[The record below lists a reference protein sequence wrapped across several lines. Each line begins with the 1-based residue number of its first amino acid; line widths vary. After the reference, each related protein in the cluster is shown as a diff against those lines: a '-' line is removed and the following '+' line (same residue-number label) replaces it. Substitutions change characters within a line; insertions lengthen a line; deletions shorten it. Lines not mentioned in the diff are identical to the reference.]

1 MEGVSMIWIPV
12 AIATFGF
19 VGLLG
24 IIIWHIMEDL

>member
-1 MEGVSMIWIPV
+1 MIWIPV

-24 IIIWHIMEDL
+24 IIIWHIMEDY

>member
-1 MEGVSMIWIPV
+1 MIWIPV